1 MKLLM
6 TLLASLLLTQL
17 AAFAQAKPEVT
28 NVTKVAQRAW

>member
-1 MKLLM
+1 MKPLI

-28 NVTKVAQRAW
+28 NATKLAQRAW